1 MKLLR
6 TISLFMIYLMIAISF
21 SLYIP
26 SVEAQQ
32 QACCQQT
39 NAGDYCRYT
48 DIEDCNPSF
57 LSAPNIYCDNV
68 DYCKTGCCS
77 DTIEG
82 ECYTGVAKSSCESN
96 QDSVWNT
103 DPQCNIDQCQL
114 GCCQLSNQCSLAT
127 QNKCRATASKY
138 PGVEMIFHSEI
149 IDEQSCVNTC
159 RGTEEG
165 ACVTSDNSCL
175 RTTRADCTETFQ
187 LNKLCSHPDLNTN
200 CAPQQTTGCVG
211 EDVYWFDSCGN
222 QENIYNSNKKHSYNS
237 GFMQQESQAPKA
249 QPNDKNL
256 GNCDYITGTLCGEG
270 DAKYGNYIC
279 KDMNCESVYQNDAS
293 PNSGGDK
300 KHGES
305 WCIYD
310 SLPGPGKDVT
320 GSRHRKNICLNGEEI
335 VEECRDY
342 REEYCIQNMIGDEK
356 ITDVSALELISTD
369 MVGYTE
375 AQCLENNFEDCMNCM
390 GEEELENQ
398 QDCCSDLNKDCIWM
412 NYGPTGKLPSG
423 ASLNNGAC
431 VPMVPPGLKFWEI
444 GGEVCGQATQ
454 VCVMKEER
462 DPLGWEGWQITQNKQ
477 CKDHSWIVAAN
488 KYCKSIGDC
497 GSYYNVEFKSTIGGF
512 TTTSSRG
519 SKHILNP
526 SDLESIAELQGPQSL
541 TIWEDWS
548 DKRWVSGAGGVVVGA
563 AAYGVYL
570 AATTVAAS
578 STAGVAAVSAGTG
591 VLSASGA
598 TVSGLAIGPWA
609 AAGVVA
615 IVIIALVLLYQAFA
629 PGQSRK
635 TTYTFTCEP
644 WEAPDGGRDCEKC
657 NDIYEGSD
665 LESECTEYRCKSLGK
680 DCQLV
685 NEGTEEQKCVAAPK
699 TDVSSPLITPGEM
712 DFEIAPDPTLPTGFR
727 IKDLVKPFTPVVLN
741 INTDEAAQCKYS
753 TEPLQDYTTMESFGS
768 SQFIFEHEVIIP
780 IPSEAASEEALL
792 ATNGGRYEL
801 YIKCKDASGNINT
814 KDYSIKFQIDAGP
827 DQTPTSI
834 EKTIPDNGAPTPFGE
849 EEYDI
854 KLLLNEPSDCKWSLT
869 DKGFEQMEND
879 FTCAQSS
886 FDISSF
892 YFGLYECNTKLSDL
906 KQNQQNTFYFRCKD
920 KANNIQQESYQYNL
934 ISTPPLEIIDTE
946 PSGKIYTRYPILEV
960 TTLQGSNNGIAT
972 CGFNED
978 DVSLANMLQMF
989 NTESTEHSQQLQPT
1003 ASGVYDYFVKC
1014 TDQAGNVAEKKITF
1028 ELEISL
1034 EAAQIYNIYKS
1045 EALNTLHISTTEDT
1059 TCEYSQ
1065 ETFIFGTGTL
1075 MTLPDSKEH
1084 TANLGLNVYHIIC
1097 QDKFNNIQT
1106 AVVYP

>member
-6 TISLFMIYLMIAISF
+6 TISFFMIYLIVALSF

-26 SVEAQQ
+26 SVEAAE

-48 DIEDCNPSF
+48 DINDCNPNF

-127 QNKCRATASKY
+127 QNKCRATASQY

-149 IDEQSCVNTC
+149 TDEQSCVNTC

-165 ACVTSDNSCL
+165 ACVASDNSCL
-175 RTTRADCTETFQ
+175 RTTRADCSDTFQ

-200 CAPQQTTGCVG
+200 CAPQQTTNCVG

-249 QPNDKNL
+249 QPNDENL

-270 DAKYGNYIC
+270 DAKYGNYVC
-279 KDMNCESVYQNDAS
+279 KDMNCNNVYENSAS

-305 WCIYD
+305 WCVYD
-310 SLPGPGKDVT
+310 TLPGPGTDTV

-356 ITDVSALELISTD
+356 ITDVSILELISND
-369 MVGYTE
+369 MAGYTE
-375 AQCLENNFEDCMNCM
+375 AQCVENNFEDCMKCM
-390 GEEELENQ
+390 GEENLENQ
-398 QDCCSDLNKDCIWM
+398 QECCSDLNKDCMWID
-412 NYGPTGKLPSG
+412 YGATGILPNE
-423 ASLNNGAC
+423 ATLKNGAC
-431 VPMVPPGLKFWEI
+431 VPMVPPGLKFWET

-454 VCVMKEER
+454 TCKVKYKRSMLDQWTAGSWECV
-462 DPLGWEGWQITQNKQ
+462 TNCQ
-477 CKDHSWIVAAN
+477 CDNPEWIKTAN
-488 KYCKSIGDC
+488 EYCRAMGDC
-497 GSYYNVEFKSTIGGF
+497 GSHFNVEGEAVIGGYMSNSPYKLKITDLGDWNKF
-512 TTTSSRG
+512 LRPENEEWYAWK
-519 SKHILNP
+519 SKGGN
-526 SDLESIAELQGPQSL
+526 
-541 TIWEDWS
+541 
-548 DKRWVSGAGGVVVGA
+548 VAGWG
-563 AAYGVYL
+563 L
-570 AATTVAAS
+570 AATATVFAIGFGMAAVGVAAS
-578 STAGVAAVSAGTG
+578 EATFWWSALGTPG
-591 VLSASGA
+591 SIGGPIVGA
-598 TVSGLAIGPWA
+598 IILWI
-609 AAGVVA
+609 VA
-615 IVIIALVLLYQAFA
+615 IVLVASVLEV
-629 PGQSRK
+629 SDTK
-635 TTYTFTCEP
+635 TYTFTCEP
-644 WEAPDGGRDCEKC
+644 WEAPDGGRDCEEC

-665 LESECTEYRCKSLGK
+665 LEAECTEYRCKSLGK

-699 TDVSSPLITPGEM
+699 TDVSSPQIMPGEM
-712 DFEIAPDPTLPTGFR
+712 DFEITPDPTIPTGFK
-727 IKDLVKPFTPVVLN
+727 IKGLVEPFTPVNLK

-753 TEPLQDYTTMESFGS
+753 TEPLQDYTTMENFGS
-768 SQFIFEHEVIIP
+768 SSYIFEHEVIIP
-780 IPSEAASEEALL
+780 IPSEATSEEALL

-854 KLLLNEPSDCKWSLT
+854 KLLLNEPSDCKWALT
-869 DKGFEQMEND
+869 DKGYEQMEND

-892 YFGLYECNTKLSDL
+892 YFGLYECNTQLSDL

-934 ISTPPLEIIDTE
+934 VSTPQLQILDPK

-960 TTLQGSNNGIAT
+960 TTLQGSNNGEAI
-972 CGFNED
+972 CSFNEN

-1003 ASGVYDYFVKC
+1003 TSGVYDYFVKC
-1014 TDQAGNVAEKKITF
+1014 TDQAGNVAEEVITF

-1045 EALNTLHISTTEDT
+1045 EALDILHISTTEDT

-1065 ETFIFGTGTL
+1065 ESFTFGTGTL

-1084 TANLGLNVYHIIC
+1084 TTNLGLNVYHIIC